1 MRFCLDCGN
10 RLPAAEARQPTHHD
24 APTVNPAPSQRNPQA
39 YSPAMHTTQ
48 LAPEPAEHVCGAC
61 GTHNPASSRF
71 CSACG
76 ARLGHDSAGQ
86 RAGGA
91 ATTPGTTM
99 CARCR
104 GANPT
109 GTRFCQFCGASL
121 PTVVSS
127 AIPAPNAAL
136 VVIGQDGTPGRRYPI
151 MDGNCQIGRAEG
163 SLQLANDP
171 YVSPRHAQLIYR
183 SGQFF
188 IQDLDSLNG
197 IFVRLK

>member
-1 MRFCLDCGN
+1 M
-10 RLPAAEARQPTHHD
+10 
-24 APTVNPAPSQRNPQA
+24 
-39 YSPAMHTTQ
+39 Q

-61 GTHNPASSRF
+61 GIHNPATSRF

-121 PTVVSS
+121 PAGGSS

-136 VVIGQDGTPGRRYPI
+136 VVIARDGDRILTSDPDDILRLAAAAGR
-151 MDGNCQIGRAEG
+151 DVE
-163 SLQLANDP
+163 
-171 YVSPRHAQLIYR
+171 V
-183 SGQFF
+183 
-188 IQDLDSLNG
+188 
-197 IFVRLK
+197 VEV